1 MFCRRQRR
9 QRGQR
14 HPRAQRT
21 YSRCHRLLYEN
32 FRSLAIT
39 VAPRGDSKG
48 STDVGDFSHV
58 VPTIQGYVG
67 IGANAIHT
75 VEFREAI
82 ISSKGDDA
90 VVNGAKVMALT
101 ALDIL
106 SDLGV
111 LDKVKEVFNA
121 RLSKKSEDSGCL

>member
-1 MFCRRQRR
+1 M
-9 QRGQR
+9 
-14 HPRAQRT
+14 
-21 YSRCHRLLYEN
+21 
-32 FRSLAIT
+32 
-39 VAPRGDSKG
+39 
-48 STDVGDFSHV
+48 
-58 VPTIQGYVG
+58 G